1 MSERKGGE
9 NKMKRAIKVLMVVV
23 LVAVTVSSVYA
34 VGPFGPGMGMSPGL
48 GINYGNLTLEQK
60 AKIEKFTAEV
70 QGLREQIIKK
80 RAELM
85 ILRTQSN
92 PDWKAIE
99 QKRKEMVELT
109 TQMQKKA
116 YEEGV
121 TAQFGYGYGAGRM
134 MGRMGGMM
142 GGPFRG
148 F

>member
-1 MSERKGGE
+1 
-9 NKMKRAIKVLMVVV
+9 MKRAIKVLMVVV
-23 LVAVTVSSVYA
+23 LGAVTVSSVYA
-34 VGPFGPGMGMSPGL
+34 FVPFGPGIGMGPGF
-48 GINYGNLTLEQK
+48 GVNYGNLTPEQQL
-60 AKIEKFTAEV
+60 KIEKFTAEV

-85 ILRTQSN
+85 TLRTQSN

-99 QKRKEMVELT
+99 QKFKEIVELT
-109 TQMQKKA
+109 TQIQKKA
-116 YEEGV
+116 QEEGV

-134 MGRMGGMM
+134 MGRMGGMRGGMM

>member
-1 MSERKGGE
+1 
-9 NKMKRAIKVLMVVV
+9 MKRAIKVLMVVV

-34 VGPFGPGMGMSPGL
+34 IGPFGPGMGMGPGSRV
-48 GINYGNLTLEQK
+48 NYGNLTVEQK

-70 QGLREQIIKK
+70 QGLREQIIQK

-99 QKRKEMVELT
+99 QKLKEIVELT
-109 TQMQKKA
+109 TQIQKKA
-116 YEEGV
+116 HEAGV
-121 TAQFGYGYGAGRM
+121 TGQFGYGYGAGRM

-142 GGPFRG
+142 GGPCRG